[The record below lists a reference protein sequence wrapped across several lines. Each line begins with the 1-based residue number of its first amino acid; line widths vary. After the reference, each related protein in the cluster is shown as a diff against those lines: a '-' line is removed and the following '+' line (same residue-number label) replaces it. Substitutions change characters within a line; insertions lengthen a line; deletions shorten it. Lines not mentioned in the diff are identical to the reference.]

1 MYTVLLKFCVGL
13 LILLFSTQK
22 LVKLA
27 EKISRVLRIS
37 PLIIGVTIVALGTS
51 LPELVV
57 SAISASRGDIGL
69 AMGNI
74 IGSNIVNVLMVLPV
88 GIFIG
93 KLRIG
98 TTKTQRN
105 ALILL
110 GATVIFSLT
119 QSVNLPKPASGI
131 FLIGLVILISI
142 IECQLGVFGRN
153 HEDLKQFRILGNDK
167 LSLKN
172 IISGLILTLGIIGG
186 GFLVVDSIE
195 TISVLSGISTTILGL
210 TLTAVA
216 TSLPE
221 LLTTIFSQ
229 EDNQEKITVG
239 NILGSNIYNLLLIG
253 GIIMLF
259 PSTIVIPIKE
269 WVWLAIATIGFVL
282 ILRYYSGKKPSK
294 WIGAILIFLF
304 FVYLLSQ
311 QTFSFSLP

>member
-1 MYTVLLKFCVGL
+1 MYVSLLEFCIGIT
-13 LILLFSTQK
+13 ILLFSTQK

-27 EKISRVLRIS
+27 EKISRVFRIS

-51 LPELVV
+51 LPELAVSVV
-57 SAISASRGDIGL
+57 SAFKGDVGL

-98 TTKTQRN
+98 AIKTQRN

-110 GATVIFSLT
+110 GVTVVFFLT
-119 QSVNLPKPASGI
+119 QFIGISKSISGL
-131 FLIGLVILISI
+131 FLIGLAILVSI
-142 IECQLGVFGRN
+142 VEYQLAVNGRN
-153 HEDLKQFRILGNDK
+153 HEDLKQFRT
-167 LSLKN
+167 LKN
-172 IISGLILTLGIIGG
+172 GRLGSNTIIFGLIFIFGIIAGSL
-186 GFLVVDSIE
+186 LVVGSVE
-195 TISVLSGISTTILGL
+195 EISALTGISTTILGL

-229 EDNQEKITVG
+229 EDHQEKITVG
-239 NILGSNIYNLLLIG
+239 NIIGSNIYNLLLIG

-259 PSTIVIPIKE
+259 PSTMVIPIKE
-269 WVWLAIATIGFVL
+269 WVWLAIATIGFVV
-282 ILRYYSGKKPSK
+282 ILRFYSGRRPSK
-294 WIGAILIFLF
+294 WIGTILMILF

-311 QTFSFSLP
+311 KIFLF